1 MASDRYASVRP
12 LSRFAPIAILLA
24 VAAAPLAVPPPS
36 GAGAPSVQRHEIE
49 VSLDPEQG
57 TLEGTDTMTIRPN
70 GAERVVLFLAEGSV
84 LSGLSVDGDPLPHGS
99 SPVGREG
106 ISLPVPAGK
115 RDSTIRASVSY
126 RAAFR
131 DPVPED
137 PVNTEDPSFGVRGA
151 ITGRGTLLLDGAL
164 WYPDL
169 RDGGPSRFRVRVSA
183 PEGIEAVTSGRL
195 LERSTSGGRT
205 VSRWETERPL
215 DGIAL
220 SAGRYV
226 VREDRAGEIPVYT
239 YFYPETDPLAPGYLE
254 AVKGYLALYGELF
267 GAYPFE
273 KFAVVENFFPT
284 GYGFPSYTLLGSSV
298 VRLPFLLETSLG
310 HEIAHSWWGNG
321 VLVDYSRGNW
331 SEGLTTYVADYLYKE
346 RASPGEGREYR
357 LKLLRD
363 YATLVPPGEDFPVR
377 AFGGRASP
385 ASRAVGYGKTA
396 MIFHMARR
404 HFGEEAFWV
413 GLREVIRTRFG
424 SRTSWDDFDRAFNR
438 GGSTDPASFFA
449 PWVER
454 PGAPAIR
461 LDGVR
466 AEREGDRWRVTG
478 TIRQEAPHYELSVP
492 VRLFAEG
499 GTVDASVS
507 LSGESIRFRL
517 GSEGRPQRIALDPDA
532 HLFRRLAPAEIP
544 PTVNG
549 IRGSATLVVVATRG
563 IDPQTLEASE
573 VLFAAMGRHGMRILR
588 EEETRPETIAGRDV
602 LYLGFPGTA
611 GLLPDLPAGLSAD
624 PGGFTLE
631 GTRYET
637 AGSALFAALP
647 HPSDP
652 ERVAAIFL
660 ARSPSAAREAARK
673 IPHYGKYSYLVFD
686 GGRNLAKGTWTANEG
701 PTVHEFPDPGTT
713 GTPPS
718 KDPPR

>member
-1 MASDRYASVRP
+1 M
-12 LSRFAPIAILLA
+12 
-24 VAAAPLAVPPPS
+24 
-36 GAGAPSVQRHEIE
+36 
-49 VSLDPEQG
+49 
-57 TLEGTDTMTIRPN
+57 
-70 GAERVVLFLAEGSV
+70 
-84 LSGLSVDGDPLPHGS
+84 
-99 SPVGREG
+99 
-106 ISLPVPAGK
+106 PAGK
-115 RDSTIRASVSY
+115 RDSTIRAAVSY
-126 RAAFR
+126 RASFR

-151 ITGRGTLLLDGAL
+151 ITARGTLLLDGAL

-169 RDGGPSRFRVRVSA
+169 RGGGSSHFRVRVSA

-195 LERSTSGGRT
+195 RERSTSGGRT
-205 VSRWETERPL
+205 VSLWETDRPL

-226 VREDRAGEIPVYT
+226 VREDRAGAIPVYT
-239 YFYPETDPLAPGYLE
+239 YFYPETDPLAPRYLE

-267 GAYPFE
+267 GPYPFE

-298 VRLPFLLETSLG
+298 VRLPFILETSLG

-346 RASPGEGREYR
+346 RSSPAEGREYR

-404 HFGEEAFWV
+404 HFGEEAFWG
-413 GLREVIRTRFG
+413 GLREVIRARFG
-424 SRTSWDDFDRAFNR
+424 TRTSWDDFDRAFTR

-454 PGAPAIR
+454 AGAPAIR
-461 LDGVR
+461 LDRVR

-478 TIRQEAPHYELSVP
+478 TIRQEAPYYDLPVP
-492 VRLFAEG
+492 VRLFGED
-499 GTVDASVS
+499 GTVDASVP
-507 LSGESIRFRL
+507 LSGESIRFTL
-517 GSEGRPQRIALDPDA
+517 GSEGRPRRIALDPDA

-549 IRGSATLVVVATRG
+549 IRGSATLVAVAARG
-563 IDPQTLEASE
+563 LDPQTLEASKM
-573 VLFAAMGRHGMRILR
+573 LLAAMGREGVRILR
-588 EEETRPETIAGRDV
+588 EEDTRPDAIAGRDV
-602 LYLGFPGTA
+602 LYFGLPGAA
-611 GLLPDLPAGLSAD
+611 GLLPPLPAGLSAD

-631 GTRYET
+631 GTRHET
-637 AGSALFAALP
+637 PEGALFAALP
-647 HPSDP
+647 HPSAPD
-652 ERVAAIFL
+652 RVAAIFL

-673 IPHYGKYSYLVFD
+673 IPHYGKYSYLAFD
-686 GGRNLAKGTWTANEG
+686 GGRNVAKGTWDAAPG
-701 PTVHEFPDPGTT
+701 PTVHEFPTDGPAGM
-713 GTPPS
+713 TPSPA
-718 KDPPR
+718 PPR